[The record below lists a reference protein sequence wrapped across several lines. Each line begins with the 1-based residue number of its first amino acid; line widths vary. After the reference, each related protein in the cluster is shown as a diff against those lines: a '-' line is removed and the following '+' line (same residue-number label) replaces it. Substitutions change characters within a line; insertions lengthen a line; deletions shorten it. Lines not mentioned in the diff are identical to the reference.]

1 MRLSAMAFVR
11 TKDHSLQGY
20 DEGFRFGMLGL
31 TKTFFDEKLSLTV
44 RGVTPLFSRYLTIHE
59 YSEGRDFISDS
70 TQKVPVQSIG
80 FNISYTFGQMRGGS
94 KKVRHGINNDDVD
107 QNTGGGSIIPSGGGM
122 GM

>member
-1 MRLSAMAFVR
+1 
-11 TKDHSLQGY
+11 
-20 DEGFRFGMLGL
+20 MLGL